1 MRKAIKV
8 PTTNIEVTG
17 INCHQARAIVSAG
30 VDQLRS
36 QFPADPSLIFDCIVN
51 GRIVDSTTYG
61 NVDSSLVW
69 DILVE
74 VAGLYIICAIA
85 LFAAWYYL
93 LRRGASARDFF
104 YWGALALIVP
114 FIGPIVTLIMYRFSA
129 RNDG

>member
-8 PTTNIEVTG
+8 PTTSIEVTG
-17 INCHQARAIVSAG
+17 INCHQASAIVSAG

-36 QFPADPSLIFDCIVN
+36 QFSADPSLIFDCIVN
-51 GRIVDSTTYG
+51 GQIVDSITFG
-61 NVDSSLVW
+61 NVDSSFVW

-93 LRRGASARDFF
+93 LWRGASARDFF

-114 FIGPIVTLIMYRFSA
+114 FVGPIVTMIMYRFSA

>member
-1 MRKAIKV
+1 M

-30 VDQLRS
+30 VDHLRS
-36 QFPADPSLIFDCIVN
+36 QFLADPSLIFDCIVN
-51 GRIVDSTTYG
+51 GQIVDSTKYG

-74 VAGLYIICAIA
+74 VAGLYIICSIA

-114 FIGPIVTLIMYRFSA
+114 ILGPLVTIIFYRFSA
-129 RNDG
+129 RNHG